1 MEERLPKQAGLP
13 QRNPHAR
20 GRVPLIVLGALVVA
34 GFVAG
39 VFWQRHQTALRQP
52 PGMAPAHNLGLAEST
67 IRQITNL
74 PVPVEIRFYALF
86 NDKPPSDTLRDFAVR
101 IGSLLTAF
109 EQAGRGKITVVRR
122 EEWSAEAAQS
132 AGADGIRP
140 QNLDRDEPFYLGVA
154 LLAETRRE
162 ALSHLRPE
170 WEAALEFDLA
180 RALDRLTQPSTLPPA
195 TDTEAEAAAAREAV
209 QRALPNLASL
219 SLEEARD
226 RLREDGRKAFE
237 TAVAAMQKEL
247 QVVQE
252 RIKKA
257 EAAGDEAARQ
267 AGLQELQQIRARHT
281 EWLGENA
288 RRLQAQVEALDHLK
302 RD

>member
-1 MEERLPKQAGLP
+1 MEERLPKQAGLS
-13 QRNPHAR
+13 QRDPHAR
-20 GRVPLIVLGALVVA
+20 RRVPLIVLGALVVA

-39 VFWQRHQTALRQP
+39 VFWQRHQTVLRQP

-67 IRQITNL
+67 TRQIANL

-86 NDKPPSDTLRDFAVR
+86 NEETPSDTLRDFATRVGR
-101 IGSLLTAF
+101 LLTAF
-109 EQAGRGKITVVRR
+109 EQAGRGKITVIRR
-122 EEWSAEAAQS
+122 EEWSAETAQS

-140 QNLDRDEPFYLGVA
+140 QNLDRGEPFYLGVA
-154 LLAETRRE
+154 LLAGTRRE
-162 ALSHLRPE
+162 ALSQLRPE

-195 TDTEAEAAAAREAV
+195 ADTEAEAATREAV

-252 RIKKA
+252 RIAKA

-288 RRLQAQVEALDHLK
+288 RRLQAQVEALEHLK

>member
-1 MEERLPKQAGLP
+1 MERRLPKQVGWS
-13 QRNPHAR
+13 RRDPHAC

-39 VFWQRHQTALRQP
+39 VFWQRHQAALRQP
-52 PGMAPAHNLGLAEST
+52 PGMESAGALGLAEST
-67 IRQITNL
+67 TRQIANL
-74 PVPVEIRFYALF
+74 PIPVEIRFYALF
-86 NDKPPSDTLRDFAVR
+86 NEKPSLGTLRDFAARVGR
-101 IGSLLTAF
+101 FLTTF
-109 EQAGRGKITVVRR
+109 EQAGRGKIVVVRC
-122 EEWSAEAAQS
+122 EEWSAEAAQN
-132 AGADGIRP
+132 AGIDGIRP
-140 QNLDRDEPFYLGVA
+140 QNLDQGEPFYLGVA
-154 LLAETRRE
+154 LLAATRRE
-162 ALSHLRPE
+162 ALPQLRPE

-195 TDTEAEAAAAREAV
+195 TDTGAEAAATREAV

-226 RLREDGRKAFE
+226 RLREDGQKTFE

-247 QVVQE
+247 QIVQE
-252 RIKKA
+252 RITKA
-257 EAAGDEAARQ
+257 EAAADEAARQ

-288 RRLQAQVEALDHLK
+288 RRLQAQVEALEHLK